1 MKNMIEIS
9 KKIALGTGVVM
20 MASFSYAQTVEEG
33 IINIDSHKY
42 AKAKEIFTALIAQE
56 PKNADNYFYLGNSY
70 LSQFD
75 PSFES
80 AEENFKKGLA
90 VDSRNYLNKI
100 GLASIKVAKGDR
112 AGISEIQSIV
122 SDSREK
128 DPEVLYRAAEA
139 LTMFEKLNAPDLA
152 IGYLNKAIERSKK
165 GVPAPIYY
173 SLGDAYRLKKDPGNA
188 MSAYDKASAVAKNKA
203 SVFTRM
209 ATLWMAA
216 NQWQQAET
224 NINKAL
230 AVDPTYAPAYKASA
244 AFNYRFRNNAMVTK
258 NLVDYTKYADN
269 DPYTQLEIAKLYFV
283 NNDYVKAKEVL
294 NQIFDKVE
302 DPIKYKLRAY
312 VDYGADQNF
321 ASAQENLTKFT
332 TSVQDK
338 SRIQP
343 ADEGLQGLLFAAQS
357 KDVEDPA
364 KKAELLAQAKAKI
377 AIAKKAEDQTM
388 DWDVELI
395 KAQGGGGANQAAA
408 NAGPTSP
415 KIQQLQAKLASNPQ
429 DAESLVALGAAYQ
442 EVENWDGAV
451 ITWDRMIALS
461 PEWAY
466 SYYAKG
472 VAYQQLGSHQLAESA
487 YQQFIDLVSSQT
499 PAEQA
504 QNKETLSY
512 AYYLVSFYNKE
523 KNVAKAKDYVAKA
536 IQLNPAY
543 NDAIQLQNELNAAGA
558 NAAVQTNVDSTA
570 AN

>member
-9 KKIALGTGVVM
+9 KKIAMGTGVVF

-33 IINIDSHKY
+33 IVNIDSHKY
-42 AKAKEIFTALIAQE
+42 AKAKEIFSALIAQE
-56 PKNADNYFYLGNSY
+56 PKNEDNYFYLGNSY

-80 AEENFKKGLA
+80 AEENFRKGLSI
-90 VDSRNYLNKI
+90 DSKSYLNKI
-100 GLASIKVAKGDR
+100 GLASIKVAKGDKT
-112 AGISEIQSIV
+112 GISEIQKIV
-122 SDSREK
+122 EDSRER
-128 DPEVLYRAAEA
+128 DAEVLYRAAEA

-152 IGYLNKAIERSKK
+152 IQYLNKAIERAKK
-165 GVPAPIYY
+165 GVPAPYYY
-173 SLGDAYRLKKDPGNA
+173 SLGDAYRLKKDPGSA

-283 NNDYVKAKEVL
+283 NDDYAKAKEVL
-294 NQIFDKVE
+294 NAIFDKVE

-312 VDYGADQNF
+312 LDYGADKNYT
-321 ASAQENLTKFT
+321 SAQENLNKFMT
-332 TSVQDK
+332 TVNDK

-343 ADEGLQGLLFAAQS
+343 ADVGLEGLLLAVQS
-357 KDVEDPA
+357 TSTEDPA
-364 KKAELLAQAKAKI
+364 MKEQLLNQAKTKI
-377 AIAKKAEDQTM
+377 AVAKNAKDETM

-408 NAGPTSP
+408 DAGPTSP
-415 KIQQLQAKLASNPQ
+415 KIQQLKTKVASNPQ

-442 EVENWDGAV
+442 EVQNWDGAV

-461 PEWAY
+461 PTWAY

-472 VAYQQLGSHQLAESA
+472 VAYQQMGSHELSERA
-487 YQQFIDLVSSQT
+487 YQQFIDLVLSQT
-499 PAEQA
+499 PEEQA

-512 AYYLVSFYNKE
+512 AYYLVAYYNME
-523 KNVAKAKDYVAKA
+523 KDVAKAKDYVAKSL
-536 IQLNPAY
+536 QLNPEYA
-543 NDAIQLQNELNAAGA
+543 DALELQNQLA
-558 NAAVQTNVDSTA
+558 SK
-570 AN
+570 